1 MSDLEFILSLNPK
14 QIIKLLD
21 LTLADFKEKFNI
33 GIIITNNVLFYQDKN
48 IRKRYKWINNK
59 WKEENE

>member
-33 GIIITNNVLFYQDKN
+33 GIIITTNVLFYQDKN